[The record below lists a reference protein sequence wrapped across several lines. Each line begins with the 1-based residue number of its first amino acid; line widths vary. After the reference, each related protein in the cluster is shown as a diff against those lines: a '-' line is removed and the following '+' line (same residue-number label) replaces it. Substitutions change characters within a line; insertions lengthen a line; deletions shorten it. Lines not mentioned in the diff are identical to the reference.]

1 MNTTTPPVE
10 LDSGL
15 ALVGQVAMILVL
27 IIALILA
34 CAWVFR
40 RLGGLHPSSSK
51 LLNVVG
57 SVAVGQ
63 RERVVIVAVG
73 ETWLVLG
80 VASGQVT
87 KLHEMPAQALP
98 EPVAQSFASRLQHAL
113 KQQSN
118 PSEKH

>member
-40 RLGGLHPSSSK
+40 RLGGVQTGSSK
-51 LLNVVG
+51 QLNVVG
-57 SVAVGQ
+57 SIGIGQ

-73 ETWLVLG
+73 DTWLVLG
-80 VASGQVT
+80 VAAGQVT
-87 KLHEMPAQALP
+87 KLHEMPAQEMP
-98 EPVAQSFASRLQHAL
+98 E
-113 KQQSN
+113 
-118 PSEKH
+118 